1 MCKLLTKRSISL
13 NPESSENE
21 MRIARDLM
29 HKKASLGEIEI
40 QIKEVYYLVRIIK
53 TRVSID
59 LFIVLAN
66 VLKIKKQMNESEWRE
81 QSGEKT
87 PNNVTE
93 LEPQKTA
100 QIRFFLTN
108 EYEQSLSLFVRI
120 ILSF

>member
-1 MCKLLTKRSISL
+1 
-13 NPESSENE
+13 